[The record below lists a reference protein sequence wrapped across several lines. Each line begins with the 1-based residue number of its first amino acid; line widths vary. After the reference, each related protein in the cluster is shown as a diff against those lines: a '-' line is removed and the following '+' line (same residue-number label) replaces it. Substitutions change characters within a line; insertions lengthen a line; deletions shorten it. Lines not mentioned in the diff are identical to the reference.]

1 MRTPPTGTDVSSR
14 DAPRSAVDERGK
26 RPCAAFDDPG
36 MIEQLV
42 ANQYG
47 P

>member
-1 MRTPPTGTDVSSR
+1 MKATTDR
-14 DAPRSAVDERGK
+14 HGDAPQVGADERGR
-26 RPCAAFDDPG
+26 RPCAALDDPG

-42 ANQYG
+42 ANRHG